1 MKLPSAVTKSP
12 YWQSMNSP
20 LVHRISL
27 VVFLCI
33 VLIEAV
39 LLVTSYYAERDRL
52 LTRIDYSLELI
63 VPVFESTEDYGVF
76 DTLVEGQHEEISH
89 PLIGL
94 VIRSNDSKAYYQAGD
109 PEGLREKYLGGP
121 RRTRF
126 DSRTGIYETYLG
138 SHDGDS
144 YETQAWFRVDAR
156 QVSADLTA
164 YIWRVIGI
172 VLLICGFVTVGC
184 VLALNPILI
193 RPLFELR
200 LQILATRR
208 NGLGSFNAPEKA
220 LLRKDELGDVYREF
234 DRMQHAL
241 IEAESVNTSMR
252 RRFKDFADLGA
263 DCFWEVDRA
272 LRFTFIAGD
281 VNSLFGYDADQIL
294 GFRLDKLSQQEDFP
308 FPCSRDVAMALIASS
323 SWEGELEFPANPGRE
338 STVRIMSKRLYR
350 EDGAW
355 IGMRGTVTNTTV
367 ASKLAHD
374 LNYMAS
380 HDALTGLHN
389 RRHFDQL
396 LQQSMEGYKQT
407 EKKFC
412 VCLLD
417 LDRFKLVND
426 SCGHAAG
433 DRLLTSLS
441 DIISEHVREQDVVSR
456 YGGDEFTL
464 LLNGCALNDGYKI
477 CESIR
482 QAISAFRFSW
492 GGRTYDV
499 GVSIG
504 VTEISSEFEN
514 AHELM
519 RATDACCYKAK
530 HLGRNQVRAYS
541 KEDTELSQSISDQQW
556 MQMISEGLAKD
567 RFMLYQQPIRKIKD
581 HRANRVHFEV
591 LLRMAD
597 EDGRIYTPESFMHAA
612 ERYGLMEPL
621 DRWVLK
627 TVIAWLQSQ
636 DVTADVDLL
645 IHINLSGVAS
655 LDSSFQNFLIEEVQ
669 AANINPAHLCFEFKE
684 NMVVQNAKIVG
695 GFIKSVRE
703 LGCKIALDDFG
714 TGMSALGYM
723 KRLPVDYLKIDGL
736 FVREITQNPLDSV
749 LVKCIAEVARVL
761 GVQTVAEFVETEE
774 TLALLAELGVDMAQG
789 FVVHEPEVLS
799 DLCHYLETL
808 EAIPLNL
815 PAQKAG

>member
-12 YWQSMNSP
+12 YWQSMKSP
-20 LVHRISL
+20 LVRRISL

-52 LTRIDYSLELI
+52 LTRIDYSLELTA
-63 VPVFESTEDYGVF
+63 PFFETTRDYSVF
-76 DTLVEGQHEEISH
+76 DTLIEGQHEEISH
-89 PLIGL
+89 PLVGI
-94 VIRSNDSKAYYQAGD
+94 VVFSDTSKAYYHSGD
-109 PEGLREKYLGGP
+109 SEGLRENYREGS
-121 RRTRF
+121 RSSRF
-126 DSRTGIYETYLG
+126 DASTGIYETYIA
-138 SHDGDS
+138 SHHGDE
-144 YETQAWFRVDAR
+144 YETRAWFRVDAR
-156 QVSADLTA
+156 HVSADLTA
-164 YIWRVIGI
+164 YIWRIIGI
-172 VLLICGFVTVGC
+172 VFLICGFVTVGC

-241 IEAESVNTSMR
+241 IEAESVNNSMR

-294 GFRLDKLSQQEDFP
+294 GFRLDKLSQQDDFP

-323 SWEGELEFPANPGRE
+323 SWEGELEFPANPSRE
-338 STVRIMSKRLYR
+338 STVRIVSKRLYR

-355 IGMRGTVTNTTV
+355 TGMRGTVTNTTV
-367 ASKLAHD
+367 ASKLAYD

-396 LQQSMEGYKQT
+396 LQQSMEDYEQT
-407 EKKFC
+407 ENKFC

-464 LLNGCALNDGYKI
+464 LLNGCELNDAYRI

-482 QAISAFRFSW
+482 LAISAFRFSW

-504 VTEISSEFEN
+504 VTEINPEFKN
-514 AHELM
+514 VHELM

-530 HLGRNQVRAYS
+530 HLGRNQVRVYS
-541 KEDTELSQSISDQQW
+541 SEDSELSASISDQQW
-556 MQMISEGLAKD
+556 TQMITEGLLKD
-567 RFMLYQQPIRKIKD
+567 RFMLYQQPIRMIKD
-581 HRANRVHFEV
+581 HSASRVYFEV

-597 EDGRIYTPESFMHAA
+597 EDGRIYKPESFMHAA
-612 ERYGLMEPL
+612 ERYGLMERL

-627 TVIAWLQSQ
+627 TVITWLQSQ
-636 DVTADVDLL
+636 DVSADVDLL
-645 IHINLSGVAS
+645 IYMNLSGVAS
-655 LDSSFQNFLIEEVQ
+655 LDASFQNFLIEEVQ
-669 AANINPAHLCFEFKE
+669 AANINPAQLCFEFKE
-684 NMVVQNAKIVG
+684 NLVVQNAKVVG
-695 GFIKSVRE
+695 GFIKRVQE
-703 LGCKIALDDFG
+703 LGCKIALDNFG
-714 TGMSALGYM
+714 TGMSSLGYM

-736 FVREITQNPLDSV
+736 FVREITKNPLDSV

-761 GVQTVAEFVETEE
+761 SVQTVAEFVETEE
-774 TLALLAELGVDMAQG
+774 TLALLEELGVDMAQG
-789 FVVHEPEVLS
+789 FVFHEPEMLS
-799 DLCHYLETL
+799 DLCHYLETHESL
-808 EAIPLNL
+808 RLNS

>member
-1 MKLPSAVTKSP
+1 MKLPSVVTNSP

-20 LVHRISL
+20 LVRRISL

-76 DTLVEGQHEEISH
+76 DSLVEGPHEEISH
-89 PLIGL
+89 PLVG
-94 VIRSNDSKAYYQAGD
+94 VVVFSDTSKAYYHSGD
-109 PEGLREKYLGGP
+109 SEGLRESYPEGS
-121 RRTRF
+121 RSNRF
-126 DSRTGIYETYLG
+126 DVNTGVYETYLA
-138 SHDGDS
+138 SYDGEEF
-144 YETQAWFRVDAR
+144 ETRAWFRVDAR
-156 QVSADLTA
+156 QVSADLNA
-164 YIWRVIGI
+164 YIWRIIGI
-172 VLLICGFVTVGC
+172 VLVICGFVTVGC

-193 RPLFELR
+193 QPLFELR
-200 LQILATRR
+200 LQMLATRR
-208 NGLGSFNAPEKA
+208 NGLGSFNAPRKA

-241 IEAESVNTSMR
+241 IEAESINTSMR
-252 RRFKDFADLGA
+252 ERFKDFADLGA
-263 DCFWEVDRA
+263 DCFWEVNRA
-272 LRFTFIAGD
+272 LRFTFVAGD

-323 SWEGELEFPANPGRE
+323 SWEGELEFPANPHRE
-338 STVRIMSKRLYR
+338 STVRIVSKQLYR

-367 ASKLAHD
+367 ASKLALD

-389 RRHFDQL
+389 RRHFDHL
-396 LQQSMEGYKQT
+396 LQQSMKDFEQT
-407 EKKFC
+407 ESKFC

-433 DRLLTSLS
+433 DRLLKSLS
-441 DIISEHVREQDVVSR
+441 DIISEHVREQDIVSR

-464 LLNGCALNDGYKI
+464 LLNGCELSDAYSI

-482 QAISAFRFSW
+482 LAISAFRFSW
-492 GGRTYDV
+492 GGRIYNV

-504 VTEISSEFEN
+504 VTEISTEFEN

-530 HLGRNQVRAYS
+530 HLGRNQVQVYS
-541 KEDTELSQSISDQQW
+541 SEDTELSQSISDRQW
-556 MQMISEGLAKD
+556 MQMIAEGLVKD
-567 RFMLYQQPIRKIKD
+567 RFMLYQQPIRKIVD
-581 HRANRVHFEV
+581 HSANRVHFEV

-597 EDGRIYTPESFMHAA
+597 EDGQIYTPQSFMHAA
-612 ERYGLMEPL
+612 ERYGLMERL

-627 TVIAWLQSQ
+627 NVIAWLQSQ
-636 DVTADVDLL
+636 SVSADVDLL

-655 LDSSFQNFLIEEVQ
+655 LDTSFQKFLIAELR
-669 AANINPAHLCFEFKE
+669 AANIDPAHLCFEFKE
-684 NMVVQNAKIVG
+684 NMVVQNAKIIG

-714 TGMSALGYM
+714 TGMSSLGYM

-736 FVREITQNPLDSV
+736 FVREITKNPLDSV
-749 LVKCIAEVARVL
+749 LVKCIAEVAHVL
-761 GVQTVAEFVETEE
+761 GVQTVAEFVETEA

-789 FVVHEPEVLS
+789 FVFHEPEMLS
-799 DLCHYLETL
+799 DLCHYLEAHESL
-808 EAIPLNL
+808 QLNS